1 MKLGDYLRQKRAE
14 RGWTQPEAAARATIE
29 QSYLSKL
36 ENNKSIPSSDIY
48 ARLVQAYDI
57 DEQEM
62 AGILF
67 PAELDRLRE
76 IESLRDLLLQ
86 RSRAD
91 IETPRRLLLAGLAAL
106 VIGGGFTGF
115 SQFEPAR
122 ILTQYTY
129 QSSGVIAA
137 NAALDT
143 VIPPDA
149 PGADEQTRFLTKMR
163 GPVFTEQVPD
173 GKRVWLL
180 VGSNE
185 IAQPPP
191 YRWALIPGMALIIG
205 GLGCF
210 FVAWRWR

>member
-14 RGWTQPEAAARATIE
+14 RGWTQPEAAARAKIE

-36 ENNKSIPSSDIY
+36 ENNKSIPSSEIY
-48 ARLVQAYDI
+48 ARLIHAYDI

-76 IESLRDLLLQ
+76 IDSLRDLLLE

-91 IETPRRLLLAGLAAL
+91 IQTPRGILIAGLAAL
-106 VIGGGFTGF
+106 MIGGGFIGF
-115 SQFEPAR
+115 SQIEPAR

-129 QSSGVIAA
+129 QSTGVLAA
-137 NAALDT
+137 NAPADT
-143 VIPPDA
+143 EIPPGA
-149 PGADEQTRFLTKMR
+149 PGEDEQTKFIPQMR
-163 GPVFTEQVPD
+163 GPMFTEQVPG
-173 GKRVWLL
+173 GKRVWNL
-180 VGSNE
+180 VGSGVTVQ
-185 IAQPPP
+185 APP
-191 YRWALIPGMALIIG
+191 YRWALIPGIALIIG

>member
-14 RGWTQPEAAARATIE
+14 RGWTQPEAAARAKIE

-36 ENNKSIPSSDIY
+36 ENNKSIPSGDIY
-48 ARLVQAYDI
+48 ARLARAYGI

-76 IESLRDLLLQ
+76 IDSLRDLLLK

-106 VIGGGFTGF
+106 VIGGGFVGF

-122 ILTQYTY
+122 VLTQYTY
-129 QSSGVIAA
+129 QSTGVIAA
-137 NAALDT
+137 DAPLDT
-143 VIPPDA
+143 IIPPAA
-149 PGADEQTRFLTKMR
+149 PGADEQTKFLTQMR
-163 GPVFTEQVPD
+163 GPIFTEQVPG
-173 GKRVWLL
+173 GKRVWML

-185 IAQPPP
+185 ITQAPP
-191 YRWALIPGMALIIG
+191 YRWAMIPGMALIIG